1 MEQSEDYERMH
12 LFSFNAALR
21 SFSRMIG
28 SIIGGVLPVFF
39 AFYVLD
45 LSMQYRYTLMTAG
58 IFSLVALFPILLIRE
73 ERIKVDHETASQ
85 PLFSGNRKFIL
96 KFAFCSLIIG
106 FGAGVI
112 VPFFNVYFAQELQA
126 TAAQIGVMFSAS
138 EFSMAIASLV
148 LPFVVRRF
156 GKVRSTV
163 LTQFLSIPFLL
174 LIMVSQ
180 RLVFAF
186 LGFFMRMTLM
196 NMSHPAQRNF
206 YMDEI
211 PEHERGKAN
220 SVNQFGSTFSRAFGS
235 DLGGYL
241 IATGTFNHAFQV
253 TTVLYLIG
261 TTLFF
266 FFFRNKESA
275 QK

>member
-1 MEQSEDYERMH
+1 
-12 LFSFNAALR
+12 
-21 SFSRMIG
+21 
-28 SIIGGVLPVFF
+28 
-39 AFYVLD
+39 
-45 LSMQYRYTLMTAG
+45 MTAG

-73 ERIKVDHETASQ
+73 EKIEVDHETASQ

-126 TAAQIGVMFSAS
+126 TATQIGVMFSAS
-138 EFSMAIASLV
+138 EFSMALASLV
-148 LPFVVRRF
+148 LPFLVRRF

-186 LGFFMRMTLM
+186 IGFFMRMTLM
-196 NMSHPAQRNF
+196 NMSHPAQKNF
-206 YMDEI
+206 FMDEI

-266 FFFRNKESA
+266 FFFKNKESA
-275 QK
+275 LK